1 MLNRAHPHS
10 SLSLCSAALLLSILT
25 SLGACAA
32 SQSAWGYARAPIAQ
46 QAEPTT
52 WGFTTLA
59 ADEPAPTLVGFSK
72 SPVQP
77 TDATYW
83 GFARL
88 PAERPAASP
97 VAVRP

>member
-1 MLNRAHPHS
+1 MSNRANPHS
-10 SLSLCSAALLLSILT
+10 SLSLSTAAVLLSILT

-32 SQSAWGYARAPIAQ
+32 SQPTWGYARAPIAQ
-46 QAEPTT
+46 PAGPTT

-59 ADEPAPTLVGFSK
+59 AEELAPALAGFSK
-72 SPVQP
+72 QPAQP
-77 TDATYW
+77 TGPTYR
-83 GFARL
+83 GFVRL